1 MNKALMTTNFL
12 SFPSSS
18 APQLTPYVLIE
29 KDTEG
34 LWKAN
39 ILGWSDC
46 EAKGSTREE
55 ALSNLHGVLAAR
67 LEKAEIVPL
76 ESLLPNAENP
86 WLRLAGKYKDDPL
99 FDEFVEDMAT
109 YRRELD
115 AEMEHLAH
123 GRPAQDEP
131 T

>member
-1 MNKALMTTNFL
+1 MTTNFL
-12 SFPSSS
+12 SFPPSS
-18 APQLTPYVLIE
+18 ALQLTPYVLSE

-46 EAKGSTREE
+46 EARGSTREE
-55 ALSNLHGVLAAR
+55 ALSNLRQVLAAR

-76 ESLLPNAENP
+76 ELPLTNTENP
-86 WLRLAGKYKDDPL
+86 WVKFAGMFKDDPL
-99 FDEFVEDMAT
+99 FDEFVEDMAA
-109 YRRELD
+109 YRREID
-115 AEMEHLAH
+115 AEVAAH
-123 GRPAQDEP
+123 EIASEEDQS

>member
-1 MNKALMTTNFL
+1 MTTNFL
-12 SFPSSS
+12 SFPPNP
-18 APQLTPYVLIE
+18 APQLNPYVLLE

-46 EAKGSTREE
+46 EARGSTREE
-55 ALSNLHGVLAAR
+55 ALSNLRQALTAR

-76 ESLLPNAENP
+76 ELPSPDAENP
-86 WLRLAGKYKDDPL
+86 WLILAGKYKDDPH
-99 FDEFVEDMAT
+99 FDEFVEDMAA

-115 AEMEHLAH
+115 AEIAAHAIASEEHH
-123 GRPAQDEP
+123 PA
-131 T
+131 

>member
-1 MNKALMTTNFL
+1 MTTNFL
-12 SFPSSS
+12 SFPPSSV
-18 APQLTPYVLIE
+18 PQLTPYVLIE

-46 EAKGSTREE
+46 EARGSTREE
-55 ALSNLHGVLAAR
+55 ALSNLHYVLAAR

-76 ESLLPNAENP
+76 ELPLPDTENP
-86 WLRLAGKYKDDPL
+86 WVKFAGMFKDDPL

-115 AEMEHLAH
+115 AEVAAHEIASEEH
-123 GRPAQDEP
+123 
-131 T
+131 